1 MPLQAEIAHFQITF
15 QILQEACH
23 RNQALLH
30 DQELGLGIVGRMAL
44 DQHLFHA
51 PALACNPLLRLQNV
65 TARLFDL
72 LREGLIPMDDIDRYA
87 LDIEKIATGAGS
99 ASERSSAVDMVID
112 DLMTDLALA
121 DGHVRLDGAP
131 ATRTEYLLA
140 LRKKLDRLRG
150 VVDVKARPAID
161 QAVARLH

>member
-1 MPLQAEIAHFQITF
+1 MIPL
-15 QILQEACH
+15 
-23 RNQALLH
+23 
-30 DQELGLGIVGRMAL
+30 
-44 DQHLFHA
+44 
-51 PALACNPLLRLQNV
+51 
-65 TARLFDL
+65 
-72 LREGLIPMDDIDRYA
+72 DDVDRYA

-121 DGHVRLDGAP
+121 GRHVRLHGSP
-131 ATRTEYLLA
+131 ASRTEYLMA
-140 LRKKLDRLRG
+140 LRKRLDRLRG